1 MLVAANTSWWGT
13 RLGLG
18 PALDQVQFEVEPS
31 RERRVGLL
39 VAGEVQVAGALAPGD
54 VAELRRDPLLT
65 YLRGGD
71 GSVLGLE
78 RSVRGIQSATATE
91 PLSDVWLTVVGSQD

>member
-18 PALDQVQFEVEPS
+18 PALDQVNFEVEPS
-31 RERRVGLL
+31 AERRVDLL
-39 VAGEVQVAGALAPGD
+39 VAGEVQVAEALGPAA

-65 YLRGGD
+65 YLRGSAGE
-71 GSVLGLE
+71 VLGLE
-78 RSVRGIQSATATE
+78 RSVRGIHSATAIE
-91 PLSDVWLTVVGSQD
+91 PLSDVWLTVVGAQE